1 MTLHATIHNRDFS
14 AQPIRPINFRI
25 DKLTWSI
32 YGGPDEA
39 FLSAGSTTERLLEY
53 SSLLRCPITISE
65 EFSIPAWWGYINK
78 ISFYFEKINFI
89 IDLEDLYNR
98 VNVKYS
104 FLSPDGKLSEYLE
117 TGFSE
122 DAFSKSEFGTREI
135 VLKQSNIDDDFAL
148 NLRNTFLDLS
158 AFPRTA
164 LSPSSKLGDPI
175 IKLHCKGWFHTLDWV
190 SYENLDGFYAN
201 HGPGPG
207 AVASGDSTIAS
218 IAQSFTPAASTSI
231 KHAYFLM
238 RKVGSP
244 TNTIWCRLYSDSGD
258 APNAILA
265 TTGSVLG
272 STLPAYNYTW
282 IKFTFATSYTLTAAT
297 KYWIVFYPATS
308 SSTNHYQLR
317 VDENSNFSQAN
328 HYARQYSS
336 SAWNLITSVTNPGS
350 RPDLYFR
357 VVCERDTGAQL
368 FDIATASNQFFTF
381 IGNITSG
388 VKTSPY
394 RDYGFSGLKE
404 VLSLMKL
411 GTSNQRLI
419 TSSVNSQRRLYWYEQ
434 PDPNVPTVYL
444 DRYGRFFSLD
454 QKLIQ
459 PYFPP
464 IGQFATVS
472 GIDRL
477 TMPFDRHRIP
487 TYFVDQATYTP

>member
-1 MTLHATIHNRDFS
+1 MTLHAIIHNRDFS
-14 AQPIRPINFRI
+14 TQPIRPINLRI

-39 FLSAGSTTERLLEY
+39 YLSAGSSPERLLEY
-53 SSLLRCPITISE
+53 ASLLRCPITISE

-89 IDLEDLYNR
+89 VDLEVLFNR

-104 FLSPDGKLSEYLE
+104 FISPDGKFSEYSE
-117 TGFSE
+117 TGF
-122 DAFSKSEFGTREI
+122 ANNTFSTTEFGIREI
-135 VLKQSNIDDDFAL
+135 VLKQNNVDDNYAL
-148 NLRNTFLDLS
+148 NLRDTFLDLS
-158 AFPRTA
+158 AFPRSI
-164 LSPSSKLGDPI
+164 LSPSSKFGDPI

-207 AVASGDSTIAS
+207 GVESGNGSVS
-218 IAQSFTPAASTSI
+218 LIAQSFTPASSVDL
-231 KHAYFLM
+231 KYAYFLM
-238 RKVGSP
+238 RKQGSP
-244 TNTIWCRLYSDSGD
+244 TSTIYARLYSDSAD
-258 APNAILA
+258 TPNAILA
-265 TTGSVLG
+265 TSAGVSG
-272 STLPAYNYTW
+272 STLPQYNYTW
-282 IKFTFATSYTLTAAT
+282 VKFTFASAYTLTAGT
-297 KYWIVFYPATS
+297 KYWIVFNPNTS
-308 SSTNHYQLR
+308 SATNYYHLR
-317 VDENSNFSQAN
+317 IDENSNFNQPN
-328 HYARQYSS
+328 HYAKLLQASWIFLYTYVHPN
-336 SAWNLITSVTNPGS
+336 AV
-350 RPDLYFR
+350 PDLMFR
-357 VVCERDTGAQL
+357 VVCEQDTGEQL

-388 VKTSPY
+388 INTSPY
-394 RDYGFSGLKE
+394 RYNGFSGLKE

-419 TSSVNSQRRLYWYEQ
+419 TSCVNPQRRLYWYEQ

-444 DRYGRFFSLD
+444 DRHGRYFSLD

-477 TMPFDRHRIP
+477 SMPFDRHRIP